1 MKNYSKGRLIM
12 EDFIEVLKVF
22 VIWTACGFG
31 YLVLTLFLMFSTL
44 VIGKLCFSEQ
54 MDKLLAFIK
63 NNE

>member
-1 MKNYSKGRLIM
+1 M

-31 YLVLTLFLMFSTL
+31 YLVLSLFLMFSTL